1 MVLDRVLLPNSLTRP
16 TRFSPA
22 CSIRPFISRLQLP
35 MHMFIMRRPHP
46 RSHHRDLRGCHQPSA
61 RAFLRAAMDL
71 SLVVDIILCPR
82 GCTPYPHS
90 HQPHSRF
97 PDLLSLPMSQHYLPL
112 SQEQSYSRPYTDISS
127 TPLPPPELFLGT
139 SQCIEGVPHGAC
151 ACCFPCGDVS
161 NLLTEGFKNDVGG
174 YERDVGGGVR
184 SGSNSGKDTVQ
195 AEGNMSSSASISPGV
210 EFYLCFCFCFCFL
223 PPCRNSPYL
232 FSVSLQHQHLPPL
245 LLLTLPFSISSAQ
258 SRLCTAARGF
268 HRLRLMH
275 VYLGGKISVRIAC
288 PGLAEGRSIG
298 FSKCH

>member
-210 EFYLCFCFCFCFL
+210 EFYLCFCLFLLPTSLSKLSLPSSLSLSSTSTFRPCCFL
-223 PPCRNSPYL
+223 PSHSPSQAL
-232 FSVSLQHQHLPPL
+232 NLVFVRPL
-245 LLLTLPFSISSAQ
+245 GDSIV
-258 SRLCTAARGF
+258 C
-268 HRLRLMH
+268 
-275 VYLGGKISVRIAC
+275 V
-288 PGLAEGRSIG
+288 
-298 FSKCH
+298 